1 MSKPRAHTLADFM
14 AKLSVDPA
22 LRRRFQENPS
32 ELVEEAGLSDE
43 ELELLAGGSSDEIR
57 DYLGDDAP
65 VNCFALFSDDGGS
78 SS

>member
-1 MSKPRAHTLADFM
+1 MSKQRAHTLVDFM

-32 ELVEEAGLSDE
+32 ELVDEAGLSDQ
-43 ELELLAGGSSDEIR
+43 ELELLAGGNSDQIR
-57 DYLGDDAP
+57 DYLGDEAP
-65 VNCFALFSDDGGS
+65 VNCFAMFSDDGGS